1 MDTLEAMKD
10 NMDKMKL
17 DEEKKK
23 LKFPYTLRIT
33 GSKDEFGAEWASWG
47 YFVKG
52 GSPYGGSFYFWNKK
66 VSLFIKKTEMDN
78 YKRNLYRII
87 PVSPFK
93 KRLSYC
99 KILPNEKGGAEG
111 HDS

>member
-1 MDTLEAMKD
+1 MAALFI
-10 NMDKMKL
+10 L
-17 DEEKKK
+17 
-23 LKFPYTLRIT
+23 
-33 GSKDEFGAEWASWG
+33 
-47 YFVKG
+47 
-52 GSPYGGSFYFWNKK
+52 
-66 VSLFIKKTEMDN
+66 SLFIKKTEMDS